1 MVPKSPGLIMIQEYV
16 FCQVGQVSCPK
27 AALMVFGTGG
37 RMRMAAASGG
47 QIIILAG
54 IDTGQQCAVHL
65 SFDALG
71 KAYNAFNGMNS
82 WVARLDP

>member
-1 MVPKSPGLIMIQEYV
+1 
-16 FCQVGQVSCPK
+16 
-27 AALMVFGTGG
+27 
-37 RMRMAAASGG
+37 MRMAAASGG